1 MSDGS
6 LTALRNRG
14 WSLKEQEEFLLRIGD
29 LYVNGYALLEAIE
42 LMCIHYEGHK
52 KTDLHLAVN
61 ELKNGYSI
69 HKVLELL
76 HFHQDVLSLLFFSQ
90 RHGNLGE
97 AFRTAGQMM
106 KRKRYYKEKL
116 LTLIRY
122 PIFLMILVMLMLFF
136 VQTVLLPQF
145 TLLFQQM
152 NISINKGIQI
162 FFTVT
167 SKLPF
172 FLLVAAILAG
182 VLLLLVKTYAKTI
195 HPVKKISW
203 MMKIPLLRTF
213 LTLHYSHYF
222 SQQLSSLLA
231 SGMTINDAIGVF
243 EQQTYNPYFKYR
255 ASEYRERLLEGEK
268 LEKVAGTELI
278 FDKGLAPTILHGQK
292 NGRLPRELEDFSGLL
307 LDKLQRKMESVLG
320 KIQPCLFLAIGLFV
334 LLLYLCIFIP
344 MFQLLGGL

>member
-1 MSDGS
+1 MRDGS
-6 LTALRNRG
+6 LMEWRNKG
-14 WSLKEQEEFLLRIGD
+14 WNLKEQEEFLLRIGD

-42 LMCIHYEGHK
+42 LMCIHYEGDK
-52 KTDLHLAVN
+52 KADLKLAIN
-61 ELKNGYSI
+61 ELKNGYGI
-69 HKVLELL
+69 HKVLEMLQ
-76 HFHQDVLSLLFFSQ
+76 FHQDVLSLLFFSQ

-97 AFRTAGQMM
+97 AFRSAGQML
-106 KRKRYYKEKL
+106 KRKRYYKQKL
-116 LTLIRY
+116 HTLIRY
-122 PIFLMILVMLMLFF
+122 PIFLMVMVMLMLFF

-152 NISINKGIQI
+152 NISINKSIQL
-162 FFTVT
+162 FFTIT
-167 SKLPF
+167 SKLP
-172 FLLVAAILAG
+172 
-182 VLLLLVKTYAKTI
+182 LLLLFLGFLAAVLLILIKTYANSV
-195 HPVKKISW
+195 HPIKKISW
-203 MMKIPLLRTF
+203 IMKIPILRTF

-243 EQQTYNPYFKYR
+243 EQQTYNLYFKYR
-255 ASEYRERLLEGEK
+255 ATEYRERLLEGEK
-268 LEKVAGTELI
+268 LEKVAGTEMV

-307 LDKLQRKMESVLG
+307 LDKLQRKMESALG

-334 LLLYLCIFIP
+334 LVLYLCIFIP